1 MFDRVSDVGPCEA
14 VDAFPA
20 KCLHQLES
28 TTCTSEPVPVEAVL
42 VKAVGCVEVRTEVKW
57 ADGADDQALFSE
69 HTNREVFFKRAGATG
84 INPQAALTRRCRRR
98 DVW

>member
-28 TTCTSEPVPVEAVL
+28 TACTSEPIPVEAVL
-42 VKAVGCVEVRTEVKW
+42 VKAVGCVDIRPKVKW

-69 HTNREVFFKRAGATG
+69 HTNRKVFFKRAGSTRV
-84 INPQAALTRRCRRR
+84 NPHAALGRWCRSR